1 MDGRIRVMGVPIDA
15 LTMEQTVDKILGH
28 IERGEPVQHVAI
40 NPAKVLRMVEDS
52 EVRRT
57 INQCEVISAD
67 GIGFVLACKLLGQPL
82 PERVAGID
90 LMDGLIEACAER
102 GFRPY
107 FLGARSEIVE
117 ATVAHYRQRFPQLQV
132 AGYRDGYF
140 KEAEEESIANEIAA
154 AGTQLLFVAIS
165 SPKKEIF
172 LGRWRHVMNVPY
184 CMGVGGSFDVK
195 AGKVSRAPVLMQKM
209 GMEWAWRWFQEPRRM
224 ARRNLVDTPKFLA
237 MVVASRV
244 AGYQVPEQ

>member
-40 NPAKVLRMVEDS
+40 NPAKVLRMVEDA

-90 LMDGLIEACAER
+90 LMDGLIEACAE
-102 GFRPY
+102 
-107 FLGARSEIVE
+107 LSQE
-117 ATVAHYRQRFPQLQV
+117 
-132 AGYRDGYF
+132 
-140 KEAEEESIANEIAA
+140 N
-154 AGTQLLFVAIS
+154 
-165 SPKKEIF
+165 
-172 LGRWRHVMNVPY
+172 
-184 CMGVGGSFDVK
+184 
-195 AGKVSRAPVLMQKM
+195 
-209 GMEWAWRWFQEPRRM
+209 MEQDLEPRWFPHECSLEQSQ
-224 ARRNLVDTPKFLA
+224 NLI
-237 MVVASRV
+237 
-244 AGYQVPEQ
+244 PEWIKAKLLDPPIKTS